1 MVIKAINTVTS
12 IGRWFLWTTALL
24 VIGTLVLVL
33 VGRQTISVVDGL
45 RPSIVNFLNQSTGMQ
60 VNLGKLRGEWPR
72 LLPVIEIENLD
83 IMDANQVS
91 AIVVR
96 QVRAE
101 LDLFQTIRHGNAIWH
116 ELVADNLTIKL
127 SEDDAGRWSL
137 KGIPGDDNT
146 DLGVLLEP
154 LIYSRLIH
162 LESVQLEFEFFSG
175 KLIKVHG
182 SSVKLENDRD
192 FHRGEMTIYQSGQ
205 DTPSYLVLEGEGDP
219 LDLKSFNAEAYL
231 QLRNLSVPQPLIELG
246 KTLMPEL

>member
-1 MVIKAINTVTS
+1 MVIKAINTMTS
-12 IGRWFLWTTALL
+12 IGRWFLWTTVLL
-24 VIGTLVLVL
+24 IIGTLVLVL
-33 VGRQTISVVDGL
+33 VGRQTISAVDGL

-127 SEDDAGRWSL
+127 AEDDAGRW
-137 KGIPGDDNT
+137 
-146 DLGVLLEP
+146 V
-154 LIYSRLIH
+154 
-162 LESVQLEFEFFSG
+162 
-175 KLIKVHG
+175 
-182 SSVKLENDRD
+182 
-192 FHRGEMTIYQSGQ
+192 
-205 DTPSYLVLEGEGDP
+205 
-219 LDLKSFNAEAYL
+219 
-231 QLRNLSVPQPLIELG
+231 
-246 KTLMPEL
+246 